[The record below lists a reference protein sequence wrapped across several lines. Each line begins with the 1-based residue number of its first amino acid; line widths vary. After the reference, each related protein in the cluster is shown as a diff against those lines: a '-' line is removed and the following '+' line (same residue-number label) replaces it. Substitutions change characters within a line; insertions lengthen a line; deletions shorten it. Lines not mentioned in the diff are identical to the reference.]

1 MSNVTSAATPERA
14 PSGAVQAGRAFKLA
28 FDDLGRGDQARLRRA
43 EDPLT
48 VGAFWVCFHA
58 AKQRH
63 DHAYPPLYGQVV
75 PFLDLLKQGPG
86 ITDFESTAALNV
98 GRFLALHRSRVA
110 LRRVE
115 ALLGTE
121 HFEELLDGLE
131 SVFTLLKGSSFD
143 FGRLLADLASFD
155 YSIEARNQVRQHW
168 ASAYFQH
175 S

>member
-1 MSNVTSAATPERA
+1 MSNVNSAATPER
-14 PSGAVQAGRAFKLA
+14 PPPGTVQAGRAFKLA

-48 VGAFWVCFHA
+48 VGAFWVCFHTA
-58 AKQRH
+58 QQHHPK
-63 DHAYPPLYGQVV
+63 AYPPLYGRVV
-75 PFLDLLKQGPG
+75 PFLDLLKQGPDV
-86 ITDFESTAALNV
+86 TDSESVTVMNV
-98 GRFLALHRSRVA
+98 GRLLAVHRSRVA

-143 FGRLLADLASFD
+143 FGRLLADLTSFD
-155 YSIEARNQVRQHW
+155 FSIEARNQVRQRW
-168 ASAYFQH
+168 ASAYFQQ

>member
-1 MSNVTSAATPERA
+1 
-14 PSGAVQAGRAFKLA
+14 
-28 FDDLGRGDQARLRRA
+28 
-43 EDPLT
+43 
-48 VGAFWVCFHA
+48 
-58 AKQRH
+58 
-63 DHAYPPLYGQVV
+63 V

-86 ITDFESTAALNV
+86 ITDSESTAALNV